1 LRASPTSLIWLKVRR
16 WLVAALSFAAVAY
29 LSVCVWFWS
38 QQRALLYTPGGE
50 RSTPAEAGAP
60 WLTAIDIQTED
71 GERLDGWWSPPAA
84 GHGVVIFFHGTPGT
98 LKYTAGTLS
107 DLAQVG
113 LGALAIDYRGYGGS
127 TGSPSEPGLKAD
139 ARAAYDFVRQ
149 MAPEAR
155 IAVFGESLGT
165 GVAVAL
171 ACDRPVAGV
180 LLNAPYASLVRHWQL
195 HGPLLPYGV
204 LLTEERWDS
213 QADIGK
219 INAPLMILEG
229 SADDTTPPA
238 EARRLYAAA
247 HEPKTMI
254 EVPGAGHIAA
264 WNGDAKATALRALV
278 DWTALPAAGK

>member
-1 LRASPTSLIWLKVRR
+1 MRALATSLIWPKLRR
-16 WLVAALSFAAVAY
+16 WLVAALSFVTIAY

-60 WLTAIDIQTED
+60 WLKAIDIHTED
-71 GERLDGWWSPPAA
+71 GERLDGWWSPPAV

-98 LKYTAGTLS
+98 LKYTVGTLS
-107 DLAQVG
+107 DLAQAG

-127 TGSPSEPGLKAD
+127 TGSPSEPGLEAD
-139 ARAAYDFVRQ
+139 ARAAYDFVRRT
-149 MAPEAR
+149 APEAR

-180 LLNAPYASLVRHWQL
+180 LLNAPYASLVRHWQI
-195 HGPLLPYGV
+195 HGPLLPYGM

-213 QADIGK
+213 EAKIAR

-247 HEPKTMI
+247 RQPKTMI

-264 WNGDAKATALRALV
+264 WSGAAKTAALHALV
-278 DWTALPAAGK
+278 EWTSLPAPEK